1 MLLWIDGTAATYT
14 GCNKGLSYT
23 ASLGIEGTDVI
34 HMGHPWGGGAHR
46 VALDRWMY
54 RTQNVVREGLTP
66 CPSGSMGPLHLTAGV
81 VGEISHRSFESM
93 NDVACKQIH
102 EGMSHIVF
110 LWIDETDVT
119 YCGNREGG
127 YHTVLLW
134 MVGGGGVEGGKP
146 HRVPLD

>member
-1 MLLWIDGTAATYT
+1 
-14 GCNKGLSYT
+14 
-23 ASLGIEGTDVI
+23 
-34 HMGHPWGGGAHR
+34 
-46 VALDRWMY
+46 MY
-54 RTQNVVREGLTP
+54 RTQNVVRKGLTP

-81 VGEISHRSFESM
+81 VGKISHRSFESM

-134 MVGGGGVEGGKP
+134 MVGGGEVGGVGRGGGEG
-146 HRVPLD
+146 RTEVPAQWPGATIFCVC